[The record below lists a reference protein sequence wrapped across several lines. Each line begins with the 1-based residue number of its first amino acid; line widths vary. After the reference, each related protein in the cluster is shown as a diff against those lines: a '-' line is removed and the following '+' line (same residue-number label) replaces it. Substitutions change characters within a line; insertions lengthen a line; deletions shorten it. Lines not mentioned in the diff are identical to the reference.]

1 MEVIEAVIQ
10 SVLKGGPAFLLHIA
24 VALSMLIVGV
34 FVYIWITPWEDI
46 KLVREGNTAAAIA
59 LGGVMLG
66 LGIPLAACLAA
77 SVNVWDILI
86 WGLVTLIVQILTFKV
101 IDLLLAGLPKRI
113 EEGQIGAAIVL
124 TSAKLS
130 VAAIVAAA
138 VSG

>member
-1 MEVIEAVIQ
+1 METIEAVIQ

-34 FVYIWITPWEDI
+34 SAYIWITPWEDI
-46 KLVREGNTAAAIA
+46 KLVRQGNVAAGIA

-86 WGLVTLIVQILTFKV
+86 WGTVTVIVQIVTFKV
-101 IDLLLAGLPKRI
+101 IDLLLAGIPKRI
-113 EEGQIGAAIVL
+113 EEGEVGAAIVL